1 MFRKERERL
10 LSEERREREV
20 EERDRGKRLQTTTTT
35 IKRGGRKKKRNTL
48 KKRTVKQRH
57 FTQSARVHLRADA
70 GDCAD
75 KGCRRRE
82 EHSFLLYYSC
92 ATFFCGSFVCSL
104 FEIDFFSLHKSQT
117 KKVYSTYVCFKRR
130 STSPCF
136 QTRTR
141 LTSSPGRPTSS
152 AWGSGLKLSTR
163 VHLGTEK

>member
-1 MFRKERERL
+1 
-10 LSEERREREV
+10 
-20 EERDRGKRLQTTTTT
+20 LQTTTTT

-48 KKRTVKQRH
+48 KRTVKQRH

-82 EHSFLLYYSC
+82 EHSFLLYYSYTRLFS
-92 ATFFCGSFVCSL
+92 AGLSLSL
-104 FEIDFFSLHKSQT
+104 FSRDRFFFITQKRKT
-117 KKVYSTYVCFKRR
+117 MVRKVCFKRR

-152 AWGSGLKLSTR
+152 SSGSGLKLSTR
-163 VHLGTEK
+163 FHLGTEK

>member
-1 MFRKERERL
+1 LLFLDQPLGGERAGDGETGVDLRFCLCVQKRERKTFV
-10 LSEERREREV
+10 RREREV

-82 EHSFLLYYSC
+82 EHSFLL
-92 ATFFCGSFVCSL
+92 
-104 FEIDFFSLHKSQT
+104 
-117 KKVYSTYVCFKRR
+117 
-130 STSPCF
+130 
-136 QTRTR
+136 
-141 LTSSPGRPTSS
+141 
-152 AWGSGLKLSTR
+152 
-163 VHLGTEK
+163 